1 MEITIDKLSYGGA
14 GVGRVDGKVVFV
26 DGGVPGDKLKIKLV
40 EEKESYSR
48 AEIEDFIVR
57 SEKRTEPE
65 CKFFTNCGGCNWQD
79 VNYKTQLIEKQQ
91 IVSDS
96 LQRIGKLAEYELDDI
111 AVSPKEYGYRN
122 RVLLTVFKENDEYRI
137 GYFEEGSDQ
146 NISIDRCVIASDE
159 INGVISV
166 LIKYFENNKTLI
178 IPFDKIYLLSS
189 YKKISISF
197 LQSEKSHKS
206 ESQEIVQNIIEY
218 IEKNLAGISLD
229 HRLEF
234 EFMGYQFTS
243 SPYLFNQA
251 NYEINKEIIHTV
263 AGWIEPIKK
272 NSLLDLYCGIGN
284 FSIAFSKNFEKI
296 TGVDSS
302 GESIKLAKR
311 NADVNDLVNINFI
324 HDKCRTY
331 IEKLKE
337 APDFLLADPPRNG
350 MKELL
355 AHINRIKPKNIIYI
369 SCNPATLSRDLKVLT
384 ESNYK
389 INKIK
394 PFDMFPQTYHV
405 EIAAWLELI

>member
-26 DGGVPGDKLKIKLV
+26 GGGVPGDKLKIKLV

-111 AVSPKEYGYRN
+111 AASPKEYGYRN

-137 GYFEEGSDQ
+137 GYFEEGSGQ
-146 NISIDRCVIASDE
+146 NISIDKCVIASDE

-234 EFMGYQFTS
+234 DFMGYQFTS

-251 NYEINKEIIHTV
+251 NYEINKEIINTV

-311 NADVNDLVNINFI
+311 NADVNDLFNINFI

-355 AHINRIKPKNIIYI
+355 AHIQRIKPKNIIYI
-369 SCNPATLSRDLKVLT
+369 SCNPTTLSRDLKVLT

-389 INKIK
+389 INRIK

>member
-26 DGGVPGDKLKIKLV
+26 EGGVPGDKLKIKLV

-218 IEKNLAGISLD
+218 IEKNLDGISLD

-263 AGWIEPIKK
+263 AGW
-272 NSLLDLYCGIGN
+272 SAGRLYGLGHGRRAGRG
-284 FSIAFSKNFEKI
+284 SA
-296 TGVDSS
+296 
-302 GESIKLAKR
+302 R
-311 NADVNDLVNINFI
+311 P
-324 HDKCRTY
+324 RR
-331 IEKLKE
+331 
-337 APDFLLADPPRNG
+337 APAGLC
-350 MKELL
+350 ELL
-355 AHINRIKPKNIIYI
+355 
-369 SCNPATLSRDLKVLT
+369 PAPRRKDSRRRGALQHPDLPVPRLGLWSRRQVT
-384 ESNYK
+384 IGAPY
-389 INKIK
+389 
-394 PFDMFPQTYHV
+394 
-405 EIAAWLELI
+405 ARR

>member
-1 MEITIDKLSYGGA
+1 M
-14 GVGRVDGKVVFV
+14 
-26 DGGVPGDKLKIKLV
+26 
-40 EEKESYSR
+40 
-48 AEIEDFIVR
+48 
-57 SEKRTEPE
+57 
-65 CKFFTNCGGCNWQD
+65 
-79 VNYKTQLIEKQQ
+79 
-91 IVSDS
+91 
-96 LQRIGKLAEYELDDI
+96 
-111 AVSPKEYGYRN
+111 
-122 RVLLTVFKENDEYRI
+122 
-137 GYFEEGSDQ
+137 
-146 NISIDRCVIASDE
+146 
-159 INGVISV
+159 
-166 LIKYFENNKTLI
+166 
-178 IPFDKIYLLSS
+178 
-189 YKKISISF
+189 
-197 LQSEKSHKS
+197 
-206 ESQEIVQNIIEY
+206 
-218 IEKNLAGISLD
+218 
-229 HRLEF
+229 
-234 EFMGYQFTS
+234 
-243 SPYLFNQA
+243 
-251 NYEINKEIIHTV
+251 
-263 AGWIEPIKK
+263 
-272 NSLLDLYCGIGN
+272 LDLYCGIGN

-331 IEKLKE
+331 IKKLKE